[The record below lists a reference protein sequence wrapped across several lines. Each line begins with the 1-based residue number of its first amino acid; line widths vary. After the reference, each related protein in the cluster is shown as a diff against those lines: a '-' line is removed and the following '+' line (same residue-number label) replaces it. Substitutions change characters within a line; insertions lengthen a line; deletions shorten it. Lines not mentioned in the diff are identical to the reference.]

1 MISAIFACKLREEI
15 ISVLTEHAAPLRPVS
30 QGFCG
35 TSFRFV
41 RPKMTDIA
49 AAFLQICV
57 SYCFAV
63 KIYHRQH
70 SSNIVMTFLT
80 ARPIVGLQTNI

>member
-1 MISAIFACKLREEI
+1 MGLF
-15 ISVLTEHAAPLRPVS
+15 LRP
-30 QGFCG
+30 
-35 TSFRFV
+35 
-41 RPKMTDIA
+41 KITDFA
-49 AAFLQICV
+49 VAFLKICSNNCGI

-80 ARPIVGLQTNI
+80 SRTIVGLQTNI